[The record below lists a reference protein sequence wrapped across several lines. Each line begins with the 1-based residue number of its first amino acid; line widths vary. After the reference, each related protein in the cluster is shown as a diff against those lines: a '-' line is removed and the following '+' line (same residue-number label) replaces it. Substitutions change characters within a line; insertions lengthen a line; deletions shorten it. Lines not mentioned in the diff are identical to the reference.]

1 MTKKIILI
9 LAAVLATLGLQAQQT
24 VKIYKNGQLYKIYNN
39 TPTNRYSVVFDTY
52 VKIGDTKWGTMN
64 IGATSVADSP
74 ETAYGDYFAWG
85 EVETYYTSID
95 TIHVKDDHEPEGFI
109 IEDII
114 TWKTCANYTHI
125 KGRKSGYDKDN
136 YWGDGWNGGE
146 DWKPIPRDTD
156 GTLLPEYDVAYT
168 TMDGQWRIPTQED
181 FRALYEA
188 CGATGDTYTPRE
200 VTDNTIS
207 ARGIYYIEENSTI
220 DGTHYGVNGFLF
232 VADDTDVNCRIFF
245 PAAGR
250 IQSTFCDNRHLNG
263 YYWTATYNN
272 DNIGQ
277 AHCVTMSYEQDDEY
291 IGINE
296 NQARY
301 IGYTIRPIMK

>member
-9 LAAVLATLGLQAQQT
+9 LAAVLTTLGLQAQQT

-95 TIHVKDDHEPEGFI
+95 TIHVKDDDEPEGFI

-114 TWKTCANYTHI
+114 TWKTCANNTHI
-125 KGRKSGYDKDN
+125 KGEKTGYDKDN
-136 YWGDGWNGGE
+136 YWGEGWDGIV
-146 DWKPIPRDTD
+146 DWAPQPRDSD
-156 GTLLPEYDVAYT
+156 GTLLPAYDVAYA
-168 TMDGQWRIPTQED
+168 TMDSQWRIPTQED
-181 FRALYEA
+181 YRALYEA
-188 CGATGDTYTPRE
+188 CGATSDKYTPQE
-200 VTDNTIS
+200 VTGNTIS
-207 ARGIYYIEENSTI
+207 ARGIYFIEKNSTI
-220 DGTHYGVNGFLF
+220 DGIHYGVNGFLF
-232 VADDTDVNCRIFF
+232 VADDTDINCRIFF
-245 PAAGR
+245 PAAGY
-250 IQSTFCDNRHLNG
+250 IQSDLCDKRHYNG
-263 YYWTATYNN
+263 YYWTSTYNN
-272 DNIGQ
+272 QDLTQ

-291 IGINE
+291 IGINTTQ
-296 NQARY
+296 NRY